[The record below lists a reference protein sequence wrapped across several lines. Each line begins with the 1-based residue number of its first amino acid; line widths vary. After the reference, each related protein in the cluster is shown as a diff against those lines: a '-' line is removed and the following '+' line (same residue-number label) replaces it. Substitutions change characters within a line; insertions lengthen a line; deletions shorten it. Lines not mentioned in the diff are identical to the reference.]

1 MQHVYTHEE
10 DEFVRQNYL
19 SMRHADIAE
28 MLGKTIRSIRYR
40 ANKIG
45 CDKKKTKRS
54 WTKEEDKIILESRGK
69 PLKEVA
75 EILHRNQSDLLKRA
89 HKLGI
94 SAWKKRGDYIDSHGY
109 KVDHFRKGKPI
120 WEHRAIAEA
129 KIGRALEKGE
139 VVHHI
144 DLDRKNNEYGNLHVF
159 KNRGYHLNAHRSLSK
174 LIEDNENATELINS
188 GLITFDTETGRYYR
202 AAKMR

>member
-40 ANKIG
+40 AKKIG
-45 CDKKKTKRS
+45 CGNKKPKRP
-54 WTKEEDKIILESRGK
+54 WTEEDDKIILRSNGK

-75 EILHRNQSDLLKRA
+75 AILHRDQSDLLKRA

-94 SAWKKRGDYIDSHGY
+94 PAWKKR
-109 KVDHFRKGKPI
+109 
-120 WEHRAIAEA
+120 
-129 KIGRALEKGE
+129 EK
-139 VVHHI
+139 
-144 DLDRKNNEYGNLHVF
+144 
-159 KNRGYHLNAHRSLSK
+159 
-174 LIEDNENATELINS
+174 
-188 GLITFDTETGRYYR
+188 
-202 AAKMR
+202 